1 MVELVISWSEE
12 RSVRDG
18 VRTYEAAGV
27 RQLLH
32 DLEVRWVRQGVQALR
47 VEEVPG
53 DAVQCEAVEEHL
65 SDVQLSVRGGMQR
78 LDDIHVDILACAWC
92 FRYLAHERVG
102 MILDDRCDVGFHD
115 MHLGVPIC
123 EALLDVCMLRDHIR
137 SRYKR
142 YS

>member
-1 MVELVISWSEE
+1 MFGLVIFWSEE
-12 RSVRDG
+12 RSVGDG

-65 SDVQLSVRGGMQR
+65 SDVKFSVRGAIWR
-78 LDDIHVDILACAWC
+78 LGDIHVDVLACAWC

-102 MILDDRCDVGFHD
+102 MILNDRRHVGFHD

-123 EALLDVCMLRDHIR
+123 EAFLDVCML
-137 SRYKR
+137 
-142 YS
+142 